1 MTHDDSY
8 SDYARQQ
15 QARTK
20 LAAELRVATKAKLF
34 DVLQSAGIALVTVV
48 FDGQGDSGQ
57 IEETIAF
64 NADRKPVEL
73 AASRLTI
80 QTAKADGSG
89 AEESTLPLNEV
100 IEHLCY
106 ELLEEKY
113 QGWEAGEGAFGEF
126 AFSVA
131 DGTLTLTFNER
142 FSDFDTS
149 TRTF

>member
-8 SDYARQQ
+8 SDYARQE
-15 QARTK
+15 QARMK

-34 DVLQSAGIALVTVV
+34 DVLQSAGIACVTAA

-73 AASRLTI
+73 PASRLTI

-89 AEESTLPLNEV
+89 GEESTLPLNEV
-100 IEHLCY
+100 IERLCY

-113 QGWEAGEGAFGEF
+113 QGWEDGEGAFGEF
-126 AFSVA
+126 AFSIA
-131 DGTLTLTFNER
+131 DRTLTLTFNER